1 MNGKN
6 VYKKIIAIISARGG
20 SKRIKNKNLIKFGKI
35 NLIGN
40 CIKNARKSKFIDK
53 ILVNTDSE
61 EIKIA
66 AENNGSCSFLKK
78 KYADDKSKV
87 DKALVCIKSIRK
99 VFENLILLFN

>member
-1 MNGKN
+1 MLHK
-6 VYKKIIAIISARGG
+6 KKIIAIISARGG

-66 AENNGSCSFLKK
+66 AENNGIAVPFLRK

-87 DKALVCIKSIRK
+87 DKALGMH
-99 VFENLILLFN
+99 

>member
-1 MNGKN
+1 MLHK
-6 VYKKIIAIISARGG
+6 KKIIAIISARGG

-53 ILVNTDSE
+53 IMVNTDSK

-66 AENNGSCSFLKK
+66 AENNGIAVPFL
-78 KYADDKSKV
+78 
-87 DKALVCIKSIRK
+87 RK
-99 VFENLILLFN
+99 NMQTINQK